1 MALTRYLT
9 ITLTAI
15 FALTAPLAI
24 ASPKSVILIIG
35 DGFDDQHVTMG
46 RNYLEGQSGQ
56 LLLDT
61 MPVRA
66 AMQVE
71 TVDADGN
78 RLYVADSANTA
89 TSIATGTIT
98 QIGRI
103 GVDAE
108 DQDQETVLESA
119 AKAGLRT
126 GLVTTAS
133 ITDATPAAFAAHVTV
148 RSCEDPVSVFGTEK
162 YGMQLPGCP
171 QDAKINGGLGSIAEQ
186 LAEGPVDVALGGGLQ
201 HFVIADEQGTSALD
215 RAKDRGTYVA
225 LTDDELLAYPG
236 GDAPL
241 FGLFDESTLEVRWQ
255 GTDGRVAEPV
265 KRSFLN
271 YIHRYLGSATPPDI
285 MRCEANP
292 DYGDTPSLKLMSEV
306 AINKLSQD
314 NPNGFFLMIES
325 ASIDKKSHDRDS
337 CGSIGEI
344 EQLEEALAVS
354 LEYAKTNPE
363 TLIIVTADHAHA
375 AQIVPEPSLYR
386 NAPVPIYSPGR
397 IARIETREGHVMRV
411 NYATNNMNSEEH
423 TGAHVPL
430 YGNGIAESVIKP
442 FMTQRD
448 LYHAMMNYLE
458 LSK

>member
-1 MALTRYLT
+1 
-9 ITLTAI
+9 
-15 FALTAPLAI
+15 
-24 ASPKSVILIIG
+24 
-35 DGFDDQHVTMG
+35 
-46 RNYLEGQSGQ
+46 
-56 LLLDT
+56 
-61 MPVRA
+61 
-66 AMQVE
+66 
-71 TVDADGN
+71 
-78 RLYVADSANTA
+78 
-89 TSIATGTIT
+89 
-98 QIGRI
+98 
-103 GVDAE
+103 
-108 DQDQETVLESA
+108 
-119 AKAGLRT
+119 
-126 GLVTTAS
+126 
-133 ITDATPAAFAAHVTV
+133 
-148 RSCEDPVSVFGTEK
+148 
-162 YGMQLPGCP
+162 
-171 QDAKINGGLGSIAEQ
+171 
-186 LAEGPVDVALGGGLQ
+186 
-201 HFVIADEQGTSALD
+201 
-215 RAKDRGTYVA
+215 
-225 LTDDELLAYPG
+225 
-236 GDAPL
+236 
-241 FGLFDESTLEVRWQ
+241 
-255 GTDGRVAEPV
+255 
-265 KRSFLN
+265 
-271 YIHRYLGSATPPDI
+271 

-430 YGNGIAESVIKP
+430 YGNDIAGSVINP